1 MAIKSVS
8 ISPEFLEGE
17 DGSALTF
24 EEADF
29 VDGVWERKVQAKTDS
44 DGDSCDVIV
53 VTDSKNDD
61 GSDMTAKET
70 IEIERTVIALFDKVK
85 SVCKVGISYQVGYT
99 ITGEKEKDD
108 LVRFPSGV
116 TRVDYVFDSD
126 DGTDAN
132 VSVGEWTGDSEL
144 RKTSSVS
151 VDKPGTLTLYLY
163 INDALFDRL
172 SIVFTEIMLS
182 DLIEA
187 LKERGVSISED
198 ADLQTAIEASRTA
211 MGVLGYQYE
220 WSDPQVFDST
230 TNREGYFNNN
240 TGGAVLTKYDL
251 SLISDDVLS
260 DIEDKEKIVLVYGYI
275 ASLKYNV
282 LYNIVGFTS
291 YSLYSIKNKAFSRE
305 FGPGTIFKEYYFDAD
320 DNLKT
325 SNASESFGYKEGNV
339 SMSICEQS
347 LFQKLSGSN
356 SVVPGELWRVY
367 VDILYLIYSIE
378 PFSLGDNIM
387 TSRNGSLS
395 IRCCRIY
402 NKRGSSIPYTNVYY
416 FKKYKFETRFVSD
429 VLEITEDEDLCKDEA
444 RNGGSLKR
452 LASINELYIT
462 ADMAVNEFRYSR
474 GILLEM
480 SDLKHVA

>member
-24 EEADF
+24 DEADF
-29 VDGVWERKVQAKTDS
+29 VNGVWERKVQAKTDS

-172 SIVFTEIMLS
+172 SIVFAEIMLS

-211 MGVLGYQYE
+211 MGMFGYQYE
-220 WSDPQVFDST
+220 WSDPQVNS
-230 TNREGYFNNN
+230 NGYLNKE

-251 SLISDDVLS
+251 SLIGDDVLS
-260 DIEDKEKIVLVYGYI
+260 SIEDKEKIILIYGYI
-275 ASLKYNV
+275 SSLKYNV
-282 LYNIVGFTS
+282 LYNITGFSGYS
-291 YSLYSIKNKAFSRE
+291 YYYIRNEASASVARNSSSSTVDVVLKAEDKF
-305 FGPGTIFKEYYFDAD
+305 
-320 DNLKT
+320 KT
-325 SNASESFGYKEGNV
+325 SNPTEEYKFTEHNTSMDVCENTRFNV
-339 SMSICEQS
+339 SREW
-347 LFQKLSGSN
+347 SN
-356 SVVPGELWRVY
+356 TTDTIAVNMEAWY
-367 VDILYLIYSIE
+367 KIYSIE
-378 PFSLGDNIM
+378 PFYLKDSIM
-387 TSRNGSLS
+387 TSRNGSIS
-395 IRCCRIY
+395 IRCCRYY
-402 NKRGSSIPYTNVYY
+402 NKAGTSVPATNVYY
-416 FKKYKFETRFVSD
+416 FKKYKFENRFISNA
-429 VLEITEDEDLCKDEA
+429 LEITEDVEMCKDEI
-444 RNGGSLKR
+444 RNGGFIKR
-452 LASINELYIT
+452 LGNVNKYYTYS
-462 ADMAVNEFRYSR
+462 DFAVNDFRYSR

>member
-17 DGSALTF
+17 NGSALTF

-132 VSVGEWTGDSEL
+132 VSVGEWTGGSEL

-151 VDKPGTLTLYLY
+151 ADRPGTLTLYLY

-172 SIVFTEIMLS
+172 SIVFVDIVLD

-187 LKERGVSISED
+187 LQERGMTISDD
-198 ADLQTAIEASRTA
+198 ADIDTAVSVARSAI
-211 MGVLGYQYE
+211 GIFGYEYKWNE
-220 WSDPQVFDST
+220 PGFRS
-230 TNREGYFNNN
+230 NGYFDNS
-240 TGGAVLTKYDL
+240 TGGAELIKYESSIIDDSAL
-251 SLISDDVLS
+251 SELDDNG
-260 DIEDKEKIVLVYGYI
+260 KICLVYGYI
-275 ASLKYNV
+275 IKLKYN
-282 LYNIVGFTS
+282 IVRDFYFKNRIKCVINNSASATLTGDTIDKYELCLKAAENFNPANAVEEITINDNGYS
-291 YSLYSIKNKAFSRE
+291 YSVNGSRFGTKNVYSSGNGSMTVTARGFYPYLFYSDPFYFAQDIVSSKN
-305 FGPGTIFKEYYFDAD
+305 GTITMRGCKY
-320 DNLKT
+320 N
-325 SNASESFGYKEGNV
+325 
-339 SMSICEQS
+339 
-347 LFQKLSGSN
+347 
-356 SVVPGELWRVY
+356 
-367 VDILYLIYSIE
+367 
-378 PFSLGDNIM
+378 
-387 TSRNGSLS
+387 NGS
-395 IRCCRIY
+395 
-402 NKRGSSIPYTNVYY
+402 KKEHFFY
-416 FKKYKFETRFVSD
+416 FKKYNFKDRFIGEEFD
-429 VLEITEDEDLCKDEA
+429 DTDIGLDKCKEEIRD
-444 RNGGSLKR
+444 GSYIKW
-452 LASINELYIT
+452 LAEVNKYYVYADFCAFDFKHSI
-462 ADMAVNEFRYSR
+462 